1 MAFSKFGRPDALIAA
16 LFFSGVPWLASGAP
30 SVECCSLIS
39 GLLETNVFRSSSG
52 IYDHEDHD
60 FWSSTEI
67 LQPSCVFL
75 PDTPEKVAQAVGL
88 FVKHDCAFSVK
99 GGGHSAIPGAAS
111 IHDGILMPMKKL
123 KRLDI
128 SADEKTVVVGAGNLM
143 GDIYAGLDPYNLT
156 AMIGRY
162 EKVGLG
168 VAVGAG
174 FSFLVNKNGFAVDNV
189 VNFEVVLANATIVN
203 ANATHNSD
211 LFKALKG
218 GSNNF
223 GIVTAFTLLTERN
236 AGSVY
241 GGLVYYNETYLDKVS
256 DLIYDYHVRQAV
268 DDTLTHALPQ
278 YGYNGST
285 GEAISF
291 NPVVYNKPVN
301 KLPKIMQGWVDIPTY
316 KNTLQNR
323 DYHSLAVELNDGF
336 PDGQVQEQRVFSVY
350 ADAQLYKDFWAHY
363 HAWCQNYQHISGF
376 YCLHVNM
383 PITPRAVQEGIKKGH
398 NSLGLEDAGD
408 RVLGTIYF
416 GVTCDSMDDADEVLP
431 AHDKFVQS
439 MISLAKERGLYHP
452 YIMLTYSGY
461 DQKVIESYGKNNV
474 KKMLEVQKA
483 YDPNHIFQRLVPGG
497 QKLPISAS

>member
-1 MAFSKFGRPDALIAA
+1 MAFSKLGRSHAWLAA
-16 LFFSGVPWLASGAP
+16 LLLSGVPRLASGAP

-39 GLLETNVFRSSSG
+39 GLLETDVFTTSTAT
-52 IYDHEDHD
+52 YDHENND
-60 FWSSTEI
+60 FWSATEI
-67 LQPSCVFL
+67 LEPSCVFL
-75 PDTPEKVAQAVGL
+75 PDTPEKVAQAVAL
-88 FVKHDCAFSVK
+88 FVERDCSFSIK

-111 IHDGILMPMKKL
+111 IHDGILMPMEKL
-123 KRLDI
+123 KRLEI
-128 SADEKTVVVGAGNLM
+128 SDDEETVVVGAGNLM
-143 GDIYAGLDPYNLT
+143 GDIYAGLDPSNLT

-174 FSFLVNKNGFAVDNV
+174 FSYLVNKNGLAVDNV
-189 VNFEVVLANATIVN
+189 VNFEVVLANASIVN

-223 GIVTAFTLLTERN
+223 GIVTAFTLRTERTE
-236 AGSVY
+236 GSVY
-241 GGLVYYNETYLDKVS
+241 GGIVYYNETYLDQVS
-256 DLIYDYHVRQAV
+256 DVIYDYHVRQAV

-278 YGYNGST
+278 YGYNGTT

-291 NPVVYNKPVN
+291 NPVVYNRAVN
-301 KLPKIMQGWVDIPTY
+301 ELPEIMQGWTDIPTY

-336 PDGQVQEQRVFSVY
+336 PDGLVQEQRVFSVY

-363 HAWCQNYQHISGF
+363 HAWCQGYQHIPGF

-383 PITPRAVQEGIKKGH
+383 PITPRAVQEGIAKGH
-398 NSLGLEDAGD
+398 NSLGLENAGD

-416 GVTCDSMDDADEVLP
+416 GVTCDSLDDADEVLP
-431 AHDKFVQS
+431 AHDKFVES
-439 MISLAKERGLYHP
+439 MIDLAKERGLHYP

-461 DQKVIESYGKNNV
+461 DQKVIESYGEENV

-483 YDPNHIFQRLVPGG
+483 YDPNGVFQRLVPGG
-497 QKLPISAS
+497 QKLPSDAN